1 MAPFFMDIDITI
13 GISPGRHSSADAA
26 PHELSHNLL
35 RTQVLHEQVYFR
47 PGLYGSLEHVMM
59 HFNYR

>member
-13 GISPGRHSSADAA
+13 GISPAVI
-26 PHELSHNLL
+26 PVLMLPLMKLSHNLL

-47 PGLYGSLEHVMM
+47 PGLYG
-59 HFNYR
+59 